1 MILVIQ
7 WENSP
12 AVCTVVVLSI
22 HLIVWMLGVRWGI
35 VALADGCHELLIPVT
50 APHYEAVG
58 GSSSPQEVIECPD
71 LNMYFTQGSIY
82 LID

>member
-1 MILVIQ
+1 M
-7 WENSP
+7 
-12 AVCTVVVLSI
+12 
-22 HLIVWMLGVRWGI
+22 
-35 VALADGCHELLIPVT
+35 ALADGCHELLIPVT
-50 APHYEAVG
+50 APHYEAVE